1 MIESDVIVLINLDTF
16 LINILFF
23 DKLGGSVEDKS
34 KAKQEKLS
42 RLEIIAVS
50 SSIGIISVGV
60 AYWIMQIR
68 GVLEMLEMAY
78 G

>member
-1 MIESDVIVLINLDTF
+1 M
-16 LINILFF
+16 
-23 DKLGGSVEDKS
+23 EDKS
-34 KAKQEKLS
+34 KAKQENLS

>member
-1 MIESDVIVLINLDTF
+1 
-16 LINILFF
+16 
-23 DKLGGSVEDKS
+23 VEDKS

-42 RLEIIAVS
+42 RFEIIAVS
-50 SSIGIISVGV
+50 SSMGIISVGV
-60 AYWIMQIR
+60 AYWIIQIR